1 MWKLISPLCSACIE
15 TKEIYGGGD
24 GGDACECEYEYRPDP
39 KPTTTAITYGLD
51 DVVMWKRGHKPTSVD
66 WDRAVVDAINYADE
80 IAEVC
85 VLDGP
90 NPYTETM
97 KTEHIWIGALYK
109 VEE

>member
-1 MWKLISPLCSACIE
+1 MWKRTSPLCSACIE
-15 TKEIYGGGD
+15 AIELHGGGH
-24 GGDACECEYEYRPDP
+24 GGHACECEYEYRPNP
-39 KPTTTAITYGLD
+39 KPTKTPMNYGLE
-51 DVVMWKRGHKPTSVD
+51 DVVTWKQGHKPTSVD
-66 WDRAVVDAINYADE
+66 WDTAVVEGINYADE

-90 NPYTETM
+90 RPYTETI